1 MNDRQLGED
10 DQVSGCIPARPV
22 VLLSQH
28 FTAEAV
34 TPLRHLLAARVTAA
48 GLSGDDGDD
57 FVLAV
62 HELVTNAVRHGGGSG
77 HLDLRQVDDILV
89 CEVTD
94 HGAGSDALPVDLP
107 PAHVPGG
114 RGLWLAHQ
122 LAGALMLTR
131 RPDGVTAAVSACLTR
146 QPAAAAAQQ
155 SAAPRA
161 DGKVDASAMEG
172 EQE

>member
-1 MNDRQLGED
+1 MNDGQLGED
-10 DQVSGCIPARPV
+10 DRVSGRVAARPV

-77 HLDLRQVDDILV
+77 HLDLRQVDGVLV

-107 PAHVPGG
+107 PVHVPGG

-122 LAGALMLTR
+122 LTGALMLTR
-131 RPDGVTAAVSACLTR
+131 RSDGVTATVSACLT
-146 QPAAAAAQQ
+146 QTAAAVPQQ
-155 SAAPRA
+155 SAAA
-161 DGKVDASAMEG
+161 GTDGRVEASAMEG
-172 EQE
+172 EQK